1 MVCVHAQKGIKFL
14 LMDNKSYSIH
24 SKSDLALD
32 MRKQWF
38 STLRPRKVL
47 VSSDSGFQEKRK
59 ELTFE

>member
-14 LMDNKSYSIH
+14 LMENKSYSIH
-24 SKSDLALD
+24 SKSEIALD

-38 STLRPRKVL
+38 STLCPGKVS
-47 VSSDSGFQEKRK
+47 VSSDSGFQDKRK